1 MEQHISISAML
12 QSERHRPEP
21 PCKPSLIALSNRIV
35 AMTGRLRHYC
45 RCVPVPATRWLWRTR
60 RNIRFLHHERAGL
73 MTSSNGQGI
82 GDSMRRH
89 RAVRVS
95 AAASGLA
102 IVLVCGPIGPALA
115 EPSEPRQVH
124 VEGQIVPVA
133 KSPGVYRVS
142 GGLVGTYKLRSETVI
157 NEWTYWT
164 TQIRDIEGT
173 EAIKGCV
180 DENQNESCDAGEPSG
195 EMRLNFNRVA
205 SFDTSTGR
213 LLASR
218 SSHRVDSSGRFAG
231 GLLEMRDL
239 PVGGS
244 EEIVS
249 TYVGD
254 LQVTEA
260 QVDSKR
266 AD

>member
-1 MEQHISISAML
+1 
-12 QSERHRPEP
+12 
-21 PCKPSLIALSNRIV
+21 
-35 AMTGRLRHYC
+35 
-45 RCVPVPATRWLWRTR
+45 
-60 RNIRFLHHERAGL
+60 

-142 GGLVGTYKLRSETVI
+142 GGLVGTYKLRSERVI

-218 SSHRVDSSGRFAG
+218 SSHRVDSSGRFSG

-249 TYVGD
+249 MYVGD

-260 QVDSKR
+260 QVDSMR